1 MKFNGEKQNE
11 NIKLLHYKNITKNSV
26 KAKHDQH
33 KFYYITVILF
43 NL

>member
-11 NIKLLHYKNITKNSV
+11 NIKLLLYKNITKNSV
-26 KAKHDQH
+26 QAKHDQL
-33 KFYYITVILF
+33 KCYYFTVIFF